1 MSEGETTP
9 RPLTPTET
17 RRISWSVQPKR
28 RTRVQQWLQS
38 ARNRPG
44 MAALLSVGLSERER
58 LSGSALA
65 PIVAADLAHVRLV
78 AVVALV
84 ELGRVL
90 DLLLRAVDED
100 RFTVEILRL
109 EALLGSACP
118 TGGVGY
124 GRSRGSRKGSSSSGC
139 PPEIALPRASSAF
152 ISAPRRSATFEIQS
166 QTRKMMIAPRLP
178 YVLL

>member
-1 MSEGETTP
+1 MEVDEIAPGIWRWTAAHPEW
-9 RPLTPTET
+9 RPDVEWAREVASFAFAVADTLVLV
-17 RRISWSVQPKR
+17 RRF
-28 RTRVQQWLQS
+28 
-38 ARNRPG
+38 
-44 MAALLSVGLSERER
+44 
-58 LSGSALA
+58 
-65 PIVAADLAHVRLV
+65 
-78 AVVALV
+78 
-84 ELGRVL
+84 
-90 DLLLRAVDED
+90 DED
-100 RFTVEILRL
+100 RFTVETLHL
-109 EALLGSACP
+109 EALLGSARP